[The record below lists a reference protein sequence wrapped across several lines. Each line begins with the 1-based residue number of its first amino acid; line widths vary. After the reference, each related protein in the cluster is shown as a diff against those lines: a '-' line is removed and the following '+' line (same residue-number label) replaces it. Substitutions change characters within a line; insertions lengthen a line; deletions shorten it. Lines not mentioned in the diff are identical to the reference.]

1 MKVGRAGGFC
11 PSLVPEGFPSGPGET
26 TSLRSPAP
34 ILAKMSHI
42 ESPLCRERESTV
54 SAPSPLSCTL
64 GLLSGCV
71 PAGARLPWG
80 GWYSPREYSMCCM
93 VLSLAGVPGVPLIP
107 FPGHGSPLMP
117 SGPSSFIR
125 VSGCQVVANTV
136 TLTAVYY
143 KLIHSFRPCCS
154 VTGCHSDCPGS

>member
-1 MKVGRAGGFC
+1 MKVGRAVGFC

-26 TSLRSPAP
+26 ASLRSPGP

-107 FPGHGSPLMP
+107 FPGQARRGDASRLPTDAQWPQLLYQGLWL
-117 SGPSSFIR
+117 SGR
-125 VSGCQVVANTV
+125 C
-136 TLTAVYY
+136 
-143 KLIHSFRPCCS
+143 
-154 VTGCHSDCPGS
+154 